1 MSWLFIWIS
10 LSNKKESSA
19 DTCYSTAEH
28 WKHFAEWKKPGT
40 DSHMLCGSVRV
51 TCTGSRSTQTEN
63 RAVIPGS
70 GDGGTSEIT
79 GQQLTDPKFVR
90 GDYGTLKSTKRMN
103 AQLCEG
109 TENQGP
115 CTLDGRVV
123 WHGNFISY
131 NCFKKR
137 IPFNLHE
144 PQMHTLKTGILPS
157 LQYCKAYIKRCKF
170 THTDTQ
176 THAPLHT
183 VSGAM

>member
-1 MSWLFIWIS
+1 MLIHATARLSTERIFLSDRSQAQTATCCVWLR
-10 LSNKKESSA
+10 A
-19 DTCYSTAEH
+19 CD
-28 WKHFAEWKKPGT
+28 
-40 DSHMLCGSVRV
+40 V
-51 TCTGSRSTQTEN
+51 CTGCRSTQTEN

-70 GDGGTSEIT
+70 GGGGTSETT

-144 PQMHTLKTGILPS
+144 PQMHTLKMGILPS
-157 LQYCKAYIKRCKF
+157 LQYCKAYIRRCEF

-176 THAPLHT
+176 THAPPHT
-183 VSGAM
+183 VSGAT